1 MVRIDEVQA
10 AMNKRAE
17 ALWDFDHTIL
27 EQYSQLSAKEALK
40 NAVLD
45 STEGLQ

>member
-1 MVRIDEVQA
+1 MRIEVMARIDKVQA

-27 EQYSQLSAKEALK
+27 EQYS
-40 NAVLD
+40 
-45 STEGLQ
+45 